1 MKILANKNG
10 FVLAH
15 DEYYGDYCFGTE
27 REIKN
32 LSMPCN
38 QYGTKKEI
46 KAELERWKKE
56 VDFDNPRMLEVE
68 AFFISVLTHC
78 ENQSKRWRFPPSAGT
93 APPAPMRQGE
103 Q

>member
-56 VDFDNPRMLEVE
+56 VDFDNPRMYRPPKVRPKN
-68 AFFISVLTHC
+68 LTIGG
-78 ENQSKRWRFPPSAGT
+78 RYFYG
-93 APPAPMRQGE
+93 
-103 Q
+103 

>member
-10 FVLAH
+10 FVLAR
-15 DEYYGDYCFGTE
+15 DGYYGNYCFGAE

-56 VDFDNPRMLEVE
+56 VDFDNPRMLEIE
-68 AFFISVLTHC
+68 NFFIFVLTHC
-78 ENQSKRWRFPPSAGT
+78 EN
-93 APPAPMRQGE
+93 
-103 Q
+103 

>member
-46 KAELERWKKE
+46 SQKDVEQILDAAIKRAKHKLGRKIVGIFKTKDKDDLQILKE
-56 VDFDNPRMLEVE
+56 ADFN
-68 AFFISVLTHC
+68 I
-78 ENQSKRWRFPPSAGT
+78 K
-93 APPAPMRQGE
+93 
-103 Q
+103 